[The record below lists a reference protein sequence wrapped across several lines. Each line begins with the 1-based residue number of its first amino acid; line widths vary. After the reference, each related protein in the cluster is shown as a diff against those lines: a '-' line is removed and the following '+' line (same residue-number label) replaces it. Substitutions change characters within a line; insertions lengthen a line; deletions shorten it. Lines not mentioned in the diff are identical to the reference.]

1 MPNGKASGWS
11 YPCSLLWAW
20 ARPLEREFSFS
31 GEATGARQ
39 EQSELLPAVFPA
51 PDSGESCPSECS
63 GQGPE
68 CNGQRSASC
77 WERNPVSTPTHLQ
90 AKLRL
95 EMEMERMR
103 QTHSKE
109 MESRDEEVEEARQ
122 SCQKKVRQW
131 ELPVQSV

>member
-1 MPNGKASGWS
+1 MFLAP
-11 YPCSLLWAW
+11 
-20 ARPLEREFSFS
+20 
-31 GEATGARQ
+31 EA
-39 EQSELLPAVFPA
+39 
-51 PDSGESCPSECS
+51 GESCLSGCS
-63 GQGPE
+63 GQGS
-68 CNGQRSASC
+68 GHC
-77 WERNPVSTPTHLQ
+77 WERNPVPTPSHLQ

-131 ELPVQSV
+131 TLTWSSINASSPITALK

>member
-1 MPNGKASGWS
+1 MQWAGIRALLGK
-11 YPCSLLWAW
+11 
-20 ARPLEREFSFS
+20 E
-31 GEATGARQ
+31 
-39 EQSELLPAVFPA
+39 
-51 PDSGESCPSECS
+51 PSPS
-63 GQGPE
+63 
-68 CNGQRSASC
+68 
-77 WERNPVSTPTHLQ
+77 THLQ

-131 ELPVQSV
+131 TLNLSSINASSPITALK

>member
-1 MPNGKASGWS
+1 M
-11 YPCSLLWAW
+11 
-20 ARPLEREFSFS
+20 
-31 GEATGARQ
+31 
-39 EQSELLPAVFPA
+39 VPA
-51 PDSGESCPSECS
+51 PEPGESCPPGCS
-63 GQGPE
+63 GQGSE
-68 CNGQRSASC
+68 HR
-77 WERNPVSTPTHLQ
+77 WEIHLVPVTTYFQ

-131 ELPVQSV
+131 ARTCPV